1 MLLSFALI
9 GIWVTVPSLEQYSL
23 QLVALTLIAFL
34 FLRIKHNREQL
45 FSIVPLPTNSELIPL
60 TVLFMLLISATG
72 NTHSWAYPFT
82 YVYLFMIVFSLEKK
96 QAALIAGATFLLQLL
111 LVETFTVQEA
121 IILLNIP
128 LITGIMLFAR
138 HQQVKAEVDERL
150 LSEEEAELLVS
161 IEEVTTLESYIQ
173 NFLLPKTESLE
184 TLENPTTPLEKT
196 LHSQITLIVSESKK
210 ILERVR
216 T

>member
-150 LSEEEAELLVS
+150 LSEEEAELVISL
-161 IEEVTTLESYIQ
+161 EEVTTLESYIQ